1 MIAKS
6 IGRFALAAAAVLLL
20 VAATGQQNNQALSYQ
35 DLVDNVAAG
44 NFAWSGTPL
53 TGSTL
58 IVTESVF
65 AANIANN
72 GSCVGPA
79 NRVMVYAD
87 MTACRSVSN
96 PISNTTD
103 GWLTLGSTDWPTV
116 SGVPLFAADSS
127 GLGGE
132 PSNAQRVSSNG
143 VGTSVVHQEING
155 GATVNSG
162 TTIVVQMYAYATSN
176 TAGGD
181 SGGCTG
187 GVVGTATGAASI
199 EIYNL
204 TTSTVEA
211 TTSAAVGTTFTGTNV
226 KATYTTTVSGDAYDI
241 RVITTE
247 TSASYTLALL
257 ISGSC
262 RLSNRTVYGI
272 GYAIGIGAGN

>member
-1 MIAKS
+1 MRAKHLH
-6 IGRFALAAAAVLLL
+6 RLALAIATSVLL

-65 AANIANN
+65 VANIANN

-87 MTACRSVSN
+87 MVACRSVTN

-116 SGVPLFAADSS
+116 SGTPTFVADSS

-132 PSNAQRVSSNG
+132 PANAQKVEMG
-143 VGTSVVHQEING
+143 AAGTGIIGQDING
-155 GATVNSG
+155 GATINTG
-162 TTIVVQMYAYATSN
+162 TTIKVQMYAYASTQ
-176 TAGGD
+176 TVGGAV
-181 SGGCTG
+181 SPCTG
-187 GVVGTATGAASI
+187 GTVATATGAAEI
-199 EIYNL
+199 EIYNV
-204 TTSTVEA
+204 TTSTIEA
-211 TTSAAVGTTFTGTNV
+211 SGTAAVGTTLVGTNV
-226 KATYTTTVSGDAYDI
+226 SATYTTTVSGDVYAV
-241 RVITTE
+241 RVSVTE
-247 TSASYTLALL
+247 NTAAGSL
-257 ISGSC
+257 ISGTNCS
-262 RLSNRTVYGI
+262 SHPIVAVGNGFAT
-272 GYAIGIGAGN
+272 GIGAGN